1 MAGGRILV
9 EGEPAALIDK
19 LSGRLWKQLVAPAD
33 VAGLRERLPIVSTR
47 LVAGRTEIRVVGAER
62 PEGLDP
68 AEPTLEDVYFATL
81 AQHGVSA
88 VLD

>member
-1 MAGGRILV
+1 M
-9 EGEPAALIDK
+9 IDK
-19 LSGRLWKQLVAPAD
+19 LAGRLWKQLVAPGD

-47 LVAGRTEIRVVGAER
+47 LVAGRAEIRVVGSER
-62 PEGLDP
+62 PDGLDP

-81 AQHGVSA
+81 AQHGVNV